1 MNGSSEVLLSSW
13 CQCFRVLEVIVAFF
27 TRISCVFFNVS
38 TAYKC
43 FKRRETILWG
53 EGSDKDSDM
62 VGVIV
67 DNRYKERGIVLGDI
81 VEQVIAESA
90 DKVVATLRTK
100 VRSHRGL
107 HDHLWAPVSFVLF
120 WLQ

>member
-1 MNGSSEVLLSSW
+1 MNVSSEVLLSSW
-13 CQCFRVLEVIVAFF
+13 CQCFRVLEVIVTFF
-27 TRISCVFFNVS
+27 TRIGCVFFNVS

-90 DKVVATLRTK
+90 DESSSSTDQ
-100 VRSHRGL
+100 S
-107 HDHLWAPVSFVLF
+107 
-120 WLQ
+120 